1 MIKEIF
7 NYLNEF
13 NTVTV
18 VVRLILATVL
28 GGCIGIERGKHGRPA
43 GLRTHILICVGAAM
57 SSVTSMYL
65 SESLGFTGDVARLSA
80 QVISGIGFLGAGTIM
95 IRNSSVVTGLTTA
108 AGMWAT
114 AAIGIATGYGFYVG
128 AITATVIGIFSVTIL
143 TRLERSNKNVLNVYI
158 ELSDISKT
166 QKIVDII
173 FDIGDSFATYDIIPP
188 KSGQSGNT
196 GILLVL
202 HGSKYYKELKNNICE
217 KEYVVMVLK
226 NIGS

>member
-1 MIKEIF
+1 MIKEVY
-7 NYLNEF
+7 NYLTEF
-13 NTVTV
+13 NTVSAIF
-18 VVRLILATVL
+18 RLILATVL

-65 SESLGFTGDVARLSA
+65 CESLGYSGDVARLSA

-114 AAIGIATGYGFYVG
+114 AAIGIAAGYGFYVG
-128 AITATVIGIFSVTIL
+128 AITATIIGIFSVTIL
-143 TRLERSNKNVLNVYI
+143 TRLERSNKNVVNVYI
-158 ELSDISKT
+158 ELNNVSKT
-166 QKIVDII
+166 QRIIDII
-173 FDIGDSFATYDIIPP
+173 FELDDSFATYDIVPP
-188 KSGQSGNT
+188 KSGQSGNV
-196 GILLVL
+196 GIMLVL
-202 HGSKYYKELKNNICE
+202 HGSKFFKELKNDISE
-217 KEYVVMVLK
+217 KEYVVMILK